1 MAKIVEWPLCLLSPR
16 AVSADIVPFTRTG
29 GRTLGGI
36 ETATRTDLGYWVVQY
51 SSILIENRD
60 RRQWQTWQA
69 VRQLFGGRAGHM
81 AMPIVSSLSAP
92 YASGRYEPRIETQ
105 HSDQS
110 LFDDGSS
117 YIQGAI
123 NIVSHGVTPLGATT
137 MQLRI
142 VNAADNL
149 VGVRFSYRHALYE
162 TGPVIDVNGDIWTVP
177 VSPSVRAPIPSGSE
191 LEFDYPTVL
200 CRLAEDRGM
209 DITADGMAKIATPSI
224 SFVEDT
230 DYWYRLAKGLV

>member
-1 MAKIVEWPLCLLSPR
+1 MVKIVEWPLCLLSPR
-16 AVSADIVPFTRTG
+16 AVSADIVPFTRSG

-36 ETATRTDLGYWVVQY
+36 ETATRTDLGYWIVQY
-51 SSILIENRD
+51 SNILIENGD

-69 VRQLFGGRAGHM
+69 IAQMMGGRSGRM
-81 AMPIVSSLSAP
+81 ALPVPSSLSAP
-92 YASGRYEPRIETQ
+92 YASGRYEPRAELP
-105 HSDQS
+105 HSDGS
-110 LFDDGSS
+110 LFDDGSC
-117 YIQGAI
+117 YVQGAI
-123 NIVSHGVTPLGATT
+123 VVVSHGVTPLGATT

-149 VGVRFSYRHALYE
+149 VGVRFSYQHALYE
-162 TGPVIDVNGDIWTVP
+162 TGPVIDVDGDIWTVP

-209 DITADGMAKIATPSI
+209 DIVADGMAKIAMPSI

-230 DYWYRLAKGLV
+230 DYWYRLAKGLI